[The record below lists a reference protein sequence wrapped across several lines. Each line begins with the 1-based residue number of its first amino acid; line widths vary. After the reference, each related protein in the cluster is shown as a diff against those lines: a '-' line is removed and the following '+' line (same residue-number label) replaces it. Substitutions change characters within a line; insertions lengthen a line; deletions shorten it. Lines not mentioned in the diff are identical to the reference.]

1 MAPLPFEEAH
11 FALALA
17 LLGALVAPPLL
28 LGLTRLLVR
37 DRDGFA
43 YAAGGVAS
51 ASLAFAAVLAQP
63 AVGPTLVQRSGGW
76 NVAFMLLVA
85 GLTFAGFF
93 VRLKSVRGQRP
104 ERPRP
109 GALLL

>member
-1 MAPLPFEEAH
+1 VAPLPFEEAH

-51 ASLAFAAVLAQP
+51 ASLAFAAVLAI
-63 AVGPTLVQRSGGW
+63 LSGGS
-76 NVAFMLLVA
+76 
-85 GLTFAGFF
+85 LTFWVVALVESTEPGGREGWEPTTTTYAGTAGIST
-93 VRLKSVRGQRP
+93 VLKQ
-104 ERPRP
+104 ERYIV
-109 GALLL
+109 A